1 MHNSFQKPQYSKV
14 AFWFVI
20 LKWLF
25 IIFMQHRYRC
35 RNAARPP
42 SSVSRRLNLDTPV
55 GRRYFT
61 GSRFYSDSNYNA
73 EDVINSSAVWR
84 PGQTIPIHTPTNTTA
99 FNNTFEPANVQEE
112 EEFDLRSMFQSM
124 QHAIEN
130 KFDEVKESYCCW
142 NLVYQ
147 MYRYTEPDWP
157 SWQW

>member
-1 MHNSFQKPQYSKV
+1 
-14 AFWFVI
+14 
-20 LKWLF
+20 
-25 IIFMQHRYRC
+25 MQSHC

-73 EDVINSSAVWR
+73 EDVIIPESPVSSEEDINSSAVWR
-84 PGQTIPIHTPTNTTA
+84 PGQTIPIHTHTNTTA

-124 QHAIEN
+124 
-130 KFDEVKESYCCW
+130 
-142 NLVYQ
+142 
-147 MYRYTEPDWP
+147 
-157 SWQW
+157 